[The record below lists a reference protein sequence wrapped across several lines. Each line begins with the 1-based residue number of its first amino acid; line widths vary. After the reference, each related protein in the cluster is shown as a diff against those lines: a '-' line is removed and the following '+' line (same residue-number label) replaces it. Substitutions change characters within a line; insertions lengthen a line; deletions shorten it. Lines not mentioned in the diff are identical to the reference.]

1 MRAYH
6 LDLRDRVVAA
16 VDEGTSISTV
26 ATRFR
31 LHRST
36 IYRYLAQRQ
45 ERGTL
50 LPRTSPGRARAI
62 SPTDE
67 ARLVAHLQQYP
78 TATLA
83 EHGAIWEQATG
94 VRLSPATLSRT
105 IRRVGWTRKKGQW
118 QPASVTLSSELPGGT
133 RR

>member
-36 IYRYLAQRQ
+36 IYR
-45 ERGTL
+45 
-50 LPRTSPGRARAI
+50 
-62 SPTDE
+62 
-67 ARLVAHLQQYP
+67 
-78 TATLA
+78 
-83 EHGAIWEQATG
+83 
-94 VRLSPATLSRT
+94 
-105 IRRVGWTRKKGQW
+105 
-118 QPASVTLSSELPGGT
+118 
-133 RR
+133 

>member
-6 LDLRDRVVAA
+6 LDLRNRVVAA
-16 VDEGTSISTV
+16 VDEGTAIATV
-26 ATRFR
+26 AARFR

-50 LPRTSPGRARAI
+50 VPRTSPGRVRAI
-62 SPTDE
+62 TPTDE
-67 ARLVAHLQQYP
+67 VRLVAHLHQHP

-105 IRRVGWTRKKGQW
+105 IRRIGWTRKKGQW
-118 QPASVTLSSELPGGT
+118 QPASVTLPRGLPGGT

>member
-16 VDEGTSISTV
+16 VDEGTSITAV
-26 ATRFR
+26 AARFR

-36 IYRYLAQRQ
+36 MYRYLAQRQ
-45 ERGTL
+45 EQGTL
-50 LPRTSPGRARAI
+50 VPRTSPGRRRTI
-62 SPTDE
+62 PGSED
-67 ARLVAHLQQYP
+67 ARLVAQLQQHP

-83 EHGAIWEQATG
+83 AHGALWEQSTG

-105 IRRVGWTRKKGQW
+105 IRRVGWTRKKVAGSQR
-118 QPASVTLSSELPGGT
+118 A
-133 RR
+133 

>member
-16 VDEGTSISTV
+16 VDAGTPITTV
-26 ATRFR
+26 ATQFR

-36 IYRYLAQRQ
+36 IYRYLTQRQ

-50 LPRTSPGRARAI
+50 VPRTSPGRRRTITAN
-62 SPTDE
+62 DD
-67 ARLVAHLQQYP
+67 ARLVAHLQQDP

-83 EHGAIWEQATG
+83 DHCRTWEKATG
-94 VRLSPATLSRT
+94 VRLSPATLSRA
-105 IRRVGWTRKKGQW
+105 IRRVGWSRKKGRW
-118 QPASVTLSSELPGGT
+118 QPASVTLPSELPGGT
-133 RR
+133 RH

>member
-1 MRAYH
+1 MRAYY
-6 LDLRDRVVAA
+6 LDLRDRVMAA
-16 VDEGTSISTV
+16 VDAGTPITTV
-26 ATRFR
+26 ARQFL

-36 IYRYLAQRQ
+36 VYRYLAQRQ
-45 ERGTL
+45 ARGTL
-50 LPRTSPGRARAI
+50 VPRTSPGRRRTITA
-62 SPTDE
+62 TDE
-67 ARLVAHLQQYP
+67 ARLVAQLQQAP

-83 EHGAIWEQATG
+83 DHCRSWEQTTG
-94 VRLSPATLSRT
+94 SRLSPATLSRA